1 MWRRDGAVW
10 RMAGFAI
17 GDNVDKN
24 RDHATD
30 QLTYTLECQ
39 GDDVAGGCHGV
50 RFGPSSQSVS
60 CGHEIRDRRQTRRRR
75 PGSSL
80 QPVPGISWR
89 HLLSS
94 AGPAAKAKIRSN
106 RTASAQIARALS
118 QSAIGRGKSLPS
130 LPSRSGLPGH
140 WQSEI
145 WPGRKQGGLIGHW
158 PTPRHAKTPAS
169 GGLGL

>member
-24 RDHATD
+24 HDRATD
-30 QLTYTLECQ
+30 QLTYTLKCQ
-39 GDDVAGGCHGV
+39 GDEVAGGCHGV

-118 QSAIGRGKSLPS
+118 QSAIGRGARRAVVTVQCRVTGRAKIW
-130 LPSRSGLPGH
+130 SGRG
-140 WQSEI
+140 
-145 WPGRKQGGLIGHW
+145 QGALIGHW

>member
-1 MWRRDGAVW
+1 
-10 RMAGFAI
+10 MAGFAI

-75 PGSSL
+75 PGASL

-89 HLLSS
+89 HLLSAAGS
-94 AGPAAKAKIRSN
+94 AAEAKSRSN
-106 RTASAQIARALS
+106 WTASPQIARALS
-118 QSAIGRGKSLPS
+118 QSAIGRGARRAFVTVQCRSLAERKFGRAESRARPS
-130 LPSRSGLPGH
+130 AIGRLPNM
-140 WQSEI
+140 
-145 WPGRKQGGLIGHW
+145 RKPQ
-158 PTPRHAKTPAS
+158 PS